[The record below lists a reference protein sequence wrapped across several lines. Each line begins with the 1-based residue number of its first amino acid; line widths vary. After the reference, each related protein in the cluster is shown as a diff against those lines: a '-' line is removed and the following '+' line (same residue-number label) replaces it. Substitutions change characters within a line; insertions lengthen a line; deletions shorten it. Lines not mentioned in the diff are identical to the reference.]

1 MLATFRRH
9 LNSWVARLFFLLL
22 VATFVLWGVGD
33 VIRNA
38 GTDGSLAVVDGHK
51 IELPEAQEAYRRQL
65 AQVTQMF
72 GGKVDPTPEMK
83 QGIAGQ
89 ALEQVITQ
97 AALNVAATNMGLGVS
112 ENALR
117 EAVAD
122 IPNFHGPNG
131 QFDRATYDAVLRNNN
146 MTEARLLTLLRA
158 DLLQR
163 QLLGAARAGVASP
176 ETLTKAV
183 YDFQQEKRV
192 AEIVQLPFS
201 AAPAPPTPDDAQLTR
216 WYENHKEDYAT
227 PEMRRIKAVVLSPQT
242 VAHDI
247 QISDDDLKAAY
258 EARKAEFVQP
268 EKRSV
273 QVLLAPDEA
282 KAQAL
287 AAQWAAGADWAAIQ
301 KGNGPVEL
309 TDATA
314 AEFPAPELAKAVFA
328 AQPDTVAP
336 PVRSPLGWHVFKVTK
351 VTPGS
356 NKTLD
361 QVRDTLRAAILADR
375 AADVIDDDAGKVQDA
390 LAGGSSLDDLPGNL
404 GLAAVTG
411 TLDAQGN
418 TSAGKPAPIP
428 GSDALRSA
436 LIAAAFQMKKGDL
449 PQLTEGPKD
458 DAAGQGYF
466 AVTVEDITPP
476 ATKPMADVIDAVRQ
490 DWTHDAIRHSQEVA
504 AARILTE
511 VKGGETL
518 DAAAAGLTVTTLP
531 PAGRST
537 GAPGMPAQLLEP
549 LFSLKQG
556 EPTMVET
563 DDGFTV
569 AVLSKI
575 IPSDPNTDPLGYGQ
589 IRDAL
594 TSAVGNDVQMVLVT
608 ALRARANPRV
618 QSGAINSIVQSE

>member
-1 MLATFRRH
+1 MLAMFRRH

-38 GTDGSLAVVDGHK
+38 GTNGALAMVDGHR
-51 IELPEAQEAYRRQL
+51 IDLPEAQEAYQRQL

-201 AAPAPPTPDDAQLTR
+201 AAAAPPAPDDAQLTR

-258 EARKAEFVQP
+258 EAAQGGVRAARKALGP
-268 EKRSV
+268 G
-273 QVLLAPDEA
+273 
-282 KAQAL
+282 
-287 AAQWAAGADWAAIQ
+287 AAGA
-301 KGNGPVEL
+301 GP
-309 TDATA
+309 
-314 AEFPAPELAKAVFA
+314 
-328 AQPDTVAP
+328 
-336 PVRSPLGWHVFKVTK
+336 G
-351 VTPGS
+351 
-356 NKTLD
+356 
-361 QVRDTLRAAILADR
+361 
-375 AADVIDDDAGKVQDA
+375 
-390 LAGGSSLDDLPGNL
+390 
-404 GLAAVTG
+404 
-411 TLDAQGN
+411 
-418 TSAGKPAPIP
+418 
-428 GSDALRSA
+428 
-436 LIAAAFQMKKGDL
+436 
-449 PQLTEGPKD
+449 EGPGPGH
-458 DAAGQGYF
+458 A
-466 AVTVEDITPP
+466 
-476 ATKPMADVIDAVRQ
+476 M
-490 DWTHDAIRHSQEVA
+490 
-504 AARILTE
+504 
-511 VKGGETL
+511 GGRR
-518 DAAAAGLTVTTLP
+518 GLGDHP
-531 PAGRST
+531 EG
-537 GAPGMPAQLLEP
+537 
-549 LFSLKQG
+549 
-556 EPTMVET
+556 
-563 DDGFTV
+563 
-569 AVLSKI
+569 
-575 IPSDPNTDPLGYGQ
+575 
-589 IRDAL
+589 
-594 TSAVGNDVQMVLVT
+594 
-608 ALRARANPRV
+608 
-618 QSGAINSIVQSE
+618 